1 MPYYLSRPGVSLHAA
16 CDTTACVS
24 LELQAGDERR
34 ACACAGALRGKL
46 LDEAYVID
54 SSVIGGD
61 VADHGAKHR
70 RWLVHT
76 VHPATCEHL
85 VSNLGLGLSGHL
97 VSDLGL
103 RLGVRVRVR

>member
-1 MPYYLSRPGVSLHAA
+1 
-16 CDTTACVS
+16 
-24 LELQAGDERR
+24 
-34 ACACAGALRGKL
+34 
-46 LDEAYVID
+46 
-54 SSVIGGD
+54 
-61 VADHGAKHR
+61 
-70 RWLVHT
+70 